1 MGGLAIPL
9 LEGVAVRV
17 LTALGVGVAAG
28 TAGEAVKEAA
38 RKRQEEA
45 DRARASPIAR
55 TDAQTKAKAKEKCKE
70 CPPDKG
76 VPYQR
81 NFPERKAW
89 IDYQARITGMPNG
102 PTFIMEWAFNGVVF
116 DGFVSAQCL
125 LQDAKAGYDQF
136 FDMWG
141 EFKYDFQ
148 ERIFRDM
155 MFDAIKQNNAA
166 VPKPPVQLRWYFQEP
181 VSYRYMQPVLQAAA
195 PQIEVIYQP

>member
-9 LEGVAVRV
+9 VEGVAVRV

-45 DRARASPIAR
+45 DRAKTSPIAR
-55 TDAQTKAKAKEKCKE
+55 TDAQTKTKEKCKE

-89 IDYQARITGMPNG
+89 IDYQARITGMPSG

-136 FDMWG
+136 FDIWG
-141 EFKYDFQ
+141 GFKYDFQ
-148 ERIFRDM
+148 RDIFVDM
-155 MFDAIKQNNAA
+155 MGDAIKQNAAA

-181 VSYRYMQPVLQAAA
+181 VSYRYMQKILKNAT
-195 PQIEVIYQP
+195 PQIEVVFQP

>member
-1 MGGLAIPL
+1 
-9 LEGVAVRV
+9 VRV

-28 TAGEAVKEAA
+28 TAGEVAKEAA

-55 TDAQTKAKAKEKCKE
+55 TDAQTKTKEKCKE

-76 VPYQR
+76 TPYTR
-81 NFPERKAW
+81 NFRERKPW
-89 IDYQARITGMPNG
+89 VDYQARITGMANG
-102 PTFIMEWAFNGVVF
+102 PTFIMEWTFNGIEF

-125 LQDAKAGYDQF
+125 LQEAKAGYDQF

-141 EFKYDFQ
+141 GFKYDFQ
-148 ERIFRDM
+148 ERIFIDM
-155 MFDAIKQNNAA
+155 EDDAIKQNQAA

-181 VSYRYMQPVLQAAA
+181 VSYRRMQRTLRLLTPE
-195 PQIEVIYQP
+195 IEVVFQP

>member
-1 MGGLAIPL
+1 MAGLAVPL
-9 LEGVAVRV
+9 IEGVVVRV
-17 LTALGVGVAAG
+17 LAALGVGVVAG
-28 TAGEAVKEAA
+28 AAGEAAKEAA

-45 DRARASPIAR
+45 DRAKASPIAR
-55 TDAQTKAKAKEKCKE
+55 TDAQTKTKEKCKE

-76 VPYQR
+76 VPFQR

-195 PQIEVIYQP
+195 PQIEVVYQP